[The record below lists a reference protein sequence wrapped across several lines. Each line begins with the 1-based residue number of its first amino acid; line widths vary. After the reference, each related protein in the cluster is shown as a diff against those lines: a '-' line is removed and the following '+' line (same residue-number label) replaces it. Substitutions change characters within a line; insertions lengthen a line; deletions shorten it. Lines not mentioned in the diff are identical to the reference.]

1 MFASA
6 ALLSIYL
13 VIYVKKFKVIF
24 DSVDKKV
31 SNFKDELTPVLTD
44 INEVL
49 KDLKGISTTVKTLT
63 SKTEQLSGRFIE
75 KGNSVADS
83 LDSLQTAAGFTMK
96 ETSNI
101 LKAANT
107 GLKTFWKKLK

>member
-1 MFASA
+1 MFAAA

-13 VIYVKKFKVIF
+13 LIYVKKFKVIF
-24 DSVDKKV
+24 DSVDKKL
-31 SNFKDELTPVLTD
+31 SDFKNELTPVLTD

-49 KDLKGISTTVKTLT
+49 ADIKRISSSVKTIS

-83 LDSLQTAAGFTMK
+83 IDSFQTAAGYTIK
-96 ETSNI
+96 ETTDI
-101 LKAANT
+101 IKAANT
-107 GLKTFWKKLK
+107 ALKAFWKKLK